1 MLILVMSLNVS
12 HSPYENLMIYSEI
25 SQLCPAEALLDS
37 YCGAFVKT
45 REIKAYEADFTAVH
59 IYIYIYIYIYIQ

>member
-45 REIKAYEADFTAVH
+45 REIKAAVQLRSRFCSSA
-59 IYIYIYIYIYIQ
+59 YIYIYIQ